1 MSDSDLTKAPS
12 RHPHL
17 GCSPGVKTE
26 TATLLEQLK
35 QLGVTIS
42 EREFVDEIV
51 HRGADA
57 HAKALYFQHLGHNVV
72 VQVRLKN
79 VQPDGSVKY
88 LDFVPESGKELPQ
101 NPIGT
106 AKFVQ
111 IKCSTATVPASAADP
126 NAATSATASAHPNP
140 HPKECA
146 TAPKKGPA
154 NTKSDSPELF

>member
-35 QLGVTIS
+35 QQGVTIS

-51 HRGADA
+51 HKGADA
-57 HAKALYFQHLGHNVV
+57 QAKALYFQHLGHNVV

-88 LDFVPESGKELPQ
+88 LDFVPASGKKLPD

-106 AKFVQ
+106 AKF
-111 IKCSTATVPASAADP
+111 IPIEGSSASVPASPVASEAAESALAP
-126 NAATSATASAHPNP
+126 HSVGQTPSAT
-140 HPKECA
+140 
-146 TAPKKGPA
+146 PKKRKTA
-154 NTKSDSPELF
+154 TESDSPGLF